1 MLIFS
6 FLSLRN
12 RNLSL
17 TVSFLWFWFLTS
29 KHRRNS
35 TRLFILTDRT
45 EPCLHSVIKPLM
57 YSRWCNC
64 KRRKLNPLPSV
75 SPFSFLVERLNLFAR
90 RVSGLRPSPPFLF
103 SVSCLRPSPLSSVF
117 ASSPGGSQGFA
128 PLPLG
133 RASSSLYPLP
143 SWTPFPLQ
151 LSASLWNRNYVL
163 SHCFLCLTVSF
174 LSVLSPLSAAHLLL
188 NYSVFPS
195 DP

>member
-1 MLIFS
+1 MLFFS
-6 FLSLRN
+6 FLSLWN

-35 TRLFILTDRT
+35 TRLFIITDRT

-57 YSRWCNC
+57 CSRWCNC

-75 SPFSFLVERLNLFAR
+75 SPFSFLVERLNLFTR
-90 RVSGLRPSPPFLF
+90 RVSGLRPSPFGL
-103 SVSCLRPSPLSSVF
+103 
-117 ASSPGGSQGFA
+117 ASST
-128 PLPLG
+128 
-133 RASSSLYPLP
+133 LYPLP
-143 SWTPFPLQ
+143 SWTSFPLQ
-151 LSASLWNRNYVL
+151 LSASLRNRNYVL
-163 SHCFLCLTVSF
+163 SHSFLCLTVSF